1 MDGQNGVLGP
11 NVLLAAELVQSQDL
25 ELVLHQSHQE
35 TDHHVQEK
43 NLKALDVKQQHVK
56 VKNIRFE

>member
-11 NVLLAAELVQSQDL
+11 NVLLAVELVQSQDL

-35 TDHHVQEK
+35 TGLHVQEK
-43 NLKALDVKQQHVK
+43 KMKAPYAKQQHVK
-56 VKNIRFE
+56 VKKIRFE